1 MNETLICVSDDIGVR
16 VWLDRVLDNEWALEC
31 VSSSDLSRVS
41 RLVQATHAS
50 VVMVAV
56 ADDEPEKSVKLFSA
70 IQKANPDTHLV
81 AVASH
86 VSQDLLLRVMRA
98 GARDCLIMAAD
109 SEVAKERLQALSGSG
124 PRNHSAKIRYHDQS
138 ITMIVGASPVVDT
151 RFFAQNLANEVNRLP
166 STGTVLAIDAFAP
179 DGRTFYLDSLNRIS
193 LNELVSR
200 TDVVDHSFVS
210 TALEEYATGF
220 RLLSGDIGREALTGD
235 ASADLF
241 IALSQL
247 AELFDHVV
255 LHVGTPEAQAWMRIM
270 GADISRLIVVSHPV
284 VNQVQQ
290 AENLVKGCHDVLN
303 PQCDI
308 HFVIDGHEK
317 RASLS
322 VSEIEKR
329 LDLTC
334 DLTLPMEW
342 QSRLDSI
349 NAGIPLTSLPRRSG
363 YQKQLQR
370 FVGNHYSATGKPAGK
385 RRLFK

>member
-1 MNETLICVSDDIGVR
+1 
-16 VWLDRVLDNEWALEC
+16 
-31 VSSSDLSRVS
+31 
-41 RLVQATHAS
+41 
-50 VVMVAV
+50 
-56 ADDEPEKSVKLFSA
+56 
-70 IQKANPDTHLV
+70 
-81 AVASH
+81 
-86 VSQDLLLRVMRA
+86 
-98 GARDCLIMAAD
+98 
-109 SEVAKERLQALSGSG
+109 
-124 PRNHSAKIRYHDQS
+124 
-138 ITMIVGASPVVDT
+138 
-151 RFFAQNLANEVNRLP
+151 
-166 STGTVLAIDAFAP
+166 
-179 DGRTFYLDSLNRIS
+179 
-193 LNELVSR
+193 
-200 TDVVDHSFVS
+200 
-210 TALEEYATGF
+210 
-220 RLLSGDIGREALTGD
+220 
-235 ASADLF
+235 
-241 IALSQL
+241 
-247 AELFDHVV
+247 
-255 LHVGTPEAQAWMRIM
+255 M